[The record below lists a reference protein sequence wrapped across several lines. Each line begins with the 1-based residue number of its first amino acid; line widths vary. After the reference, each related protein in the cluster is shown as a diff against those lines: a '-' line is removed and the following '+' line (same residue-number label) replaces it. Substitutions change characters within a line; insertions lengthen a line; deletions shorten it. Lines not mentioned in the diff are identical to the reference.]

1 MKEGVTTT
9 MKRKRGKGL
18 AAPLHGLLPPSP
30 IYMLDMLLFYT
41 HLVVFHPQ
49 PCCSTPWLLLKWSTA
64 EIVSHQHLEKWRR
77 RRSSG
82 GSLLPLPRW
91 TEGME
96 DVTELYVWPS
106 TKAPPVVTPCA
117 RSWDRQV
124 NEYVD
129 YVKWTTTST
138 MCIFV
143 ESSSTTFVWERNPR
157 FRSSRVS

>member
-9 MKRKRGKGL
+9 MKRKKGEGL

-41 HLVVFHPQ
+41 HLVVFYPL
-49 PCCSTPWLLLKWSTA
+49 PCCSKPWLLLKQSA
-64 EIVSHQHLEKWRR
+64 AKIVSHQHLEKWS

-96 DVTELYVWPS
+96 DVTEPYV
-106 TKAPPVVTPCA
+106 
-117 RSWDRQV
+117 
-124 NEYVD
+124 
-129 YVKWTTTST
+129 
-138 MCIFV
+138 
-143 ESSSTTFVWERNPR
+143 
-157 FRSSRVS
+157 